1 MEFHF
6 LEKRRGWEK
15 YIGEHAFWRDGLKNL
30 TKMNVPVFQIPDQN
44 NFLSTICF
52 WPLHLHQKKK
62 KSQVSDL
69 SNRASDLMN
78 GGPGVLTSGGIK
90 PLRKNMGPVENIFL
104 MFSRG
109 PPNSLRTWFVVHVL
123 WMHSGLLYLLLYSL
137 VQLLNRV
144 GLCNPMDCS
153 TPGFPVH
160 R

>member
-1 MEFHF
+1 LKGWF
-6 LEKRRGWEK
+6 EKS
-15 YIGEHAFWRDGLKNL
+15 
-30 TKMNVPVFQIPDQN
+30 DQDECSCFPN
-44 NFLSTICF
+44 SRSEQLSQH
-52 WPLHLHQKKK
+52 HLLLATPSAPEKK